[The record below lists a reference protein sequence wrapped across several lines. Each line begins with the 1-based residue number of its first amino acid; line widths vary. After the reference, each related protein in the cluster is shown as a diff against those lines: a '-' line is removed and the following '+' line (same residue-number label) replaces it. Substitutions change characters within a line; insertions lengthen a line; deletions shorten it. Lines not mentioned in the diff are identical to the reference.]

1 MRAQKGVNVDKVEKA
16 LSSGDLEGAMAMI
29 PWAKLDR
36 MEYDITPELRSVLN
50 KAAAAEARNL
60 LPRGIDISFNQTNP
74 EAIRWITDHC
84 AELVTNVTQVTKDA
98 IRTIITRSFDEGIPP
113 IKAAR
118 MIREHI
124 GILPK
129 HANAVVKFRAS
140 LEQKLDTMTPAEM
153 DARAGRYAKKLLN
166 YRAKMISR
174 NELLTAANEGQN
186 MLWTQA
192 VEEDLIDTS
201 DLEREWIADQNEKR
215 TCPICRDL
223 DGKRAPIG
231 GLFKSALTP
240 DGCRMPPRH
249 VMCRC
254 STGLSE
260 IKKPE

>member
-1 MRAQKGVNVDKVEKA
+1 VWLSAQKGVNVSKVEKA
-16 LSSGDLEGAMAMI
+16 LSSGDLEGAMSLI

-50 KAAAAEARNL
+50 KAAAQEARNL

-113 IKAAR
+113 ASAAR

-124 GILPK
+124 GILPQ

-174 NELLTAANEGQN
+174 TESINAACSGQQF
-186 MLWTQA
+186 LWEQA
-192 VEEDLIDTS
+192 VDEELIDPT
-201 DLEREWIADQNEKR
+201 DLVREWITGINEKS
-215 TCPICRDL
+215 CPRCVAL
-223 DGKRAPIG
+223 DGKQAPIG
-231 GLFKSALTP
+231 GTFPGGVLRPTLH
-240 DGCRMPPRH
+240 PR
-249 VMCRC
+249 CTC
-254 STGLSE
+254 SVSLAE
-260 IKKPE
+260 PKKDDVK